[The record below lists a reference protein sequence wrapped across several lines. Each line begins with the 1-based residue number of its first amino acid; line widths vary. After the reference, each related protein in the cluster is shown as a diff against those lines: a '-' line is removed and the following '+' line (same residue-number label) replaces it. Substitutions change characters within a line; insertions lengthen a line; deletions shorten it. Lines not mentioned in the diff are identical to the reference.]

1 MQPSPA
7 PVDDVEADG
16 AGVPDVVVVGPGD
29 ADALTLAATV
39 EATELIAVDWLA
51 ELTPEGRDRLVQAD
65 TASAATATV
74 AASLTTVRYCLRI
87 GTVDTA

>member
-1 MQPSPA
+1 
-7 PVDDVEADG
+7 
-16 AGVPDVVVVGPGD
+16 VVVGPGD
-29 ADALTLAATV
+29 GDALTLAATV

-74 AASLTTVRYCLRI
+74 AASLTTVRYCLRV